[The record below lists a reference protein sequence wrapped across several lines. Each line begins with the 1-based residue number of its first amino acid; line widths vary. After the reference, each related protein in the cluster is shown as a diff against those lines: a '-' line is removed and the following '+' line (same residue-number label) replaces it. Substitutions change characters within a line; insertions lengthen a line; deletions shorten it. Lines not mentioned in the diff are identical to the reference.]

1 MEANAEISRQ
11 AQTISKLEQDLN
23 RLDKSS
29 DMTSKRLEAENNSL
43 HLHLSKLEQQLL
55 DAKLSYHDLQS
66 NLKHTSNELVSSKQS
81 QGTSSCVCTYY
92 IFKSC
97 STFEELLLSIS
108 CSKFLLI
115 LVELYFF
122 KVAKTSNP
130 IIYKHK
136 KPLSHYSA
144 LRSSKNRGWGQ
155 TFSTEI
161 RGCQRSVEVR
171 NWGWQVEDSAK
182 RYSCMHAFN
191 NRYQIRKNFWP

>member
-81 QGTSSCVCTYY
+81 QGTSSCVCILYSNHVALLKSYY
-92 IFKSC
+92 
-97 STFEELLLSIS
+97 LV
-108 CSKFLLI
+108 I
-115 LVELYFF
+115 LVQSF
-122 KVAKTSNP
+122 
-130 IIYKHK
+130 
-136 KPLSHYSA
+136 YS
-144 LRSSKNRGWGQ
+144 
-155 TFSTEI
+155 F
-161 RGCQRSVEVR
+161 
-171 NWGWQVEDSAK
+171 
-182 RYSCMHAFN
+182 
-191 NRYQIRKNFWP
+191 

>member
-144 LRSSKNRGWGQ
+144 LRSSKNRG
-155 TFSTEI
+155 
-161 RGCQRSVEVR
+161 
-171 NWGWQVEDSAK
+171 
-182 RYSCMHAFN
+182 
-191 NRYQIRKNFWP
+191 

>member
-81 QGTSSCVCTYY
+81 QGTSSCVCVLH
-92 IFKSC
+92 ICKLCIPC
-97 STFEELLLSIS
+97 SQ
-108 CSKFLLI
+108 FLLI
-115 LVELYFF
+115 LDEFYFL

-136 KPLSHYSA
+136 NTIPPSEVAKTEAEAKLSRQKLEAAKEVSRLETEVDKLKIL
-144 LRSSKNRGWGQ
+144 LRG
-155 TFSTEI
+155 T
-161 RGCQRSVEVR
+161 
-171 NWGWQVEDSAK
+171 
-182 RYSCMHAFN
+182 HAC
-191 NRYQIRKNFWP
+191 I

>member
-81 QGTSSCVCTYY
+81 QGTSSCVCILYSNHVVTVSLSRVWFIDEMNPGNDYY
-92 IFKSC
+92 SSPDQHMGNQKAPKIEIF
-97 STFEELLLSIS
+97 
-108 CSKFLLI
+108 
-115 LVELYFF
+115 
-122 KVAKTSNP
+122 N
-130 IIYKHK
+130 
-136 KPLSHYSA
+136 
-144 LRSSKNRGWGQ
+144 
-155 TFSTEI
+155 
-161 RGCQRSVEVR
+161 
-171 NWGWQVEDSAK
+171 
-182 RYSCMHAFN
+182 
-191 NRYQIRKNFWP
+191 